1 MNSVLQK
8 SIAQLPTNEQLELA
22 QWILGSVQA
31 QIEHSSISDL
41 TPSELHQALLRAVNN
56 PRDGKTPEQLFEA
69 LSLNREA
76 GNA

>member
-41 TPSELHQALLRAVNN
+41 TPSELRQALLRAVNN
-56 PRDGKTPEQLFEA
+56 PREGKTPEQLFEA
-69 LSLNREA
+69 LRVNREA